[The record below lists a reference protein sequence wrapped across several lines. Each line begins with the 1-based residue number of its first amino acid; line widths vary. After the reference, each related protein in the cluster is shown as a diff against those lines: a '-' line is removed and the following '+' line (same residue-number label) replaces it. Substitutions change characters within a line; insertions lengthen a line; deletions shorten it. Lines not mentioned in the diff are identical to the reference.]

1 MNEVIKNE
9 QFPKEREDSYLA
21 LIKLLGEQYV
31 DVLGNEIQKAYLES
45 YNEYGQSLFDLYVM
59 YADHWIQ
66 DLDYKDPD
74 TGQIWDRAILN
85 QELEKIEKPAGIAN
99 PKDFRNEVVN
109 FVLRAERG
117 GNKVKWTQY
126 EKLKDVIE
134 KRIFS
139 STDDMLP
146 VVSFGS
152 KKDKATMKKHNDFVE
167 RMKEQGYTEKQ
178 IRRLVDYYLR
188 VRKS

>member
-1 MNEVIKNE
+1 MVKVGTPIRLTLLRKCLL
-9 QFPKEREDSYLA
+9 QYLFVSIS
-21 LIKLLGEQYV
+21 LVSLH
-31 DVLGNEIQKAYLES
+31 VL
-45 YNEYGQSLFDLYVM
+45 

-74 TGQIWDRAILN
+74 TGQLWDRAILN

-152 KKDKATMKKHNDFVE
+152 KKDKETSKKHDDFVE
-167 RMKEQGYTEKQ
+167 RMKSQGYTEKQ
-178 IRRLVDYYLR
+178 VRRLVDYYLR